1 METFFRAKGSR
12 FYDGVYFCS
21 PLKDFV
27 FTIREKSFSHV
38 GNILFLTGELM
49 FLSGEL
55 VFISGEL
62 KFISGEQKISR
73 EEKTFSFKAKKILL

>member
-12 FYDGVYFCS
+12 FYDRVYFCS
-21 PLKDFV
+21 RLKDFV

-38 GNILFLTGELM
+38 GNILFLTGELV

-55 VFISGEL
+55 LFLIGEL
-62 KFISGEQKISR
+62 MFLSGEQKISR
-73 EEKTFSFKAKKILL
+73 EGKTFSFKAKKILL